1 MTPELQSLGF
11 GLVSASVV
19 ALGAVGFTLQFG
31 ISRIFNVSFGAVMTA
46 AAYAAYVVDIDLHTS
61 IWVGL
66 VAGGVT
72 GALLGLASERL
83 VFRPFSR
90 RGAGVFTIVM
100 VSLALDVL
108 IQNGLTAIA
117 GSSFYTYRMPPESLH
132 HFLGMVFTPSEL
144 ILIGVA
150 VVAMLTIHFLLR
162 STQLGKA
169 MRAASADRELASGC
183 GINVA
188 LMTSVTWTLSGLL
201 AGLGGVALAINT
213 AAFSP
218 VSGDTF
224 VFIVF
229 AAAVVG
235 GLGQPY
241 GAMLGA
247 LAVGIVTEEF
257 ALVDAS
263 LKDVG
268 AFIVLIVIL
277 VLRPGGLIQ
286 IGGRTRRDVAPA

>member
-1 MTPELQSLGF
+1 MTPEIQSLGF
-11 GLVSASVV
+11 GLVSASVI
-19 ALGAVGFTLQFG
+19 ALAAVGFSLQFG
-31 ISRIFNVSFGAVMTA
+31 ISRIFNVSFGAVMTS
-46 AAYAAYVVDIDLHTS
+46 AAYVAYAVDIDLHTS

-66 VAGGVT
+66 AAGAGA
-72 GALLGLASERL
+72 GALLSLACERFL
-83 VFRPFSR
+83 FTPFGR
-90 RGAGVFTIVM
+90 RGAGPFTIVM
-100 VSLALDVL
+100 VSLALDVF
-108 IQNGLTAIA
+108 IQNALTAIA
-117 GSSFYTYRMPPESLH
+117 GSSFYTYRMPPEHLY
-132 HFLGMVFTPSEL
+132 HFLGMVFTPTEL
-144 ILIGVA
+144 ILIAIA
-150 VVAMLTIHFLLR
+150 VIAMLAIHFLLR
-162 STQLGKA
+162 TTQLGKA

-188 LMTSVTWTLSGLL
+188 RMTSVTWAISGIL

-213 AAFSP
+213 AAYSP

-247 LAVGIVTEEF
+247 LAIGIVTEEF
-257 ALVDAS
+257 ALINAP

-268 AFIVLIVIL
+268 AFIVLIAIL

-286 IGGRTRRDVAPA
+286 IGGRSRRDAAPA